1 MPGTAKSPICQ
12 MASACRRDAFTIIG
26 TTGII
31 RALMRVGFTHDATK
45 DPHDVLTDDYAI
57 CDPHAA
63 GAIMCNFCDDGAGAG
78 AMADPGLGSRS

>member
-12 MASACRRDAFTIIG
+12 MANACRRDAFKIMG

-31 RALMRVGFTHDATK
+31 RALMRVGFIHDATK

-63 GAIMCNFCDDGAGAG
+63 GAIMCNFCDDGVGAG